1 MTISVCVLCVVI
13 EHSFVVGVH
22 CHASACVFERQYA
35 TEQLFL
41 ALPCRASAS
50 VAASFARPTV
60 PATVVLLAC
69 DSGFF
74 CASPLLALHSIHFT
88 ASSGFS
94 CLFCSLSLFNKCPT

>member
-74 CASPLLALHSIHFT
+74 CASPLLCIAFHPFHSIVRFLL
-88 ASSGFS
+88 SVLFS
-94 CLFCSLSLFNKCPT
+94 LLIQ